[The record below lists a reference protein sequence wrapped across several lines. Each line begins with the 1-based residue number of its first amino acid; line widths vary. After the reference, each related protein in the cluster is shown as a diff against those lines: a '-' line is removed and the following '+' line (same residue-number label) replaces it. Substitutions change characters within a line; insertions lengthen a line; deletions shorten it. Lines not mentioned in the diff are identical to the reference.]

1 MIDVA
6 QNPSDAVEKALDLF
20 GNDILRFA
28 FSYMK
33 NREDAED
40 ILQEALIRLVQS
52 GLAFE
57 NEKKI
62 KAWLLRVTANICL
75 DELRMPER
83 RKMAAM
89 PEGYDAAA
97 EAAPEPETETET
109 ESAVLQEVMR
119 LPEKYRSVIHLY
131 YYEEYSTRE
140 ISEIIGKKEA
150 TVRSLL
156 KRGREKLQNNL
167 KGESGHAEGI

>member
-40 ILQEALIRLVQS
+40 VLQETLIRLMQAQPV
-52 GLAFE
+52 FE
-57 NEKKI
+57 NEQKLKS
-62 KAWLLRVTANICL
+62 WLLRVAANLCL
-75 DELRMPER
+75 DQLRSAV
-83 RKMAAM
+83 RKREVAM
-89 PEGYDAAA
+89 PEGFDMPVA
-97 EAAPEPETETET
+97 ESAEQQN
-109 ESAVLQEVMR
+109 SAVLQQIFN
-119 LPEKYRSVIHLY
+119 LPDKYRSVIHLY

-140 ISEIIGKKEA
+140 IAGITGQKEA

-156 KRGREKLQNNL
+156 KRGREKLEKIM
-167 KGESGHAEGI
+167 KGENGHAAGI